1 MKKIFYLPG
10 MISAFFIPVLFWYYI
25 HPYIDTTNY
34 NIIDMAL
41 PAKSHHKNTDPAGF
55 EPLRNWKYQKI
66 RVSPLTASKNSELY
80 VSEIKALQKRNQ
92 KETGIEFILSNTNT
106 YGDFVSLLNDVM
118 LARQET
124 YALDIEK
131 TGHFFVTTNY
141 IDPKPEKSEYDECLL
156 CDDTIYEIHDPASE
170 KHFFHFQKYNLS
182 FYEHLTQL
190 PRGSYFILFGFL
202 LFLNICMLSIREN
215 FLTVT
220 KRLA

>member
-1 MKKIFYLPG
+1 
-10 MISAFFIPVLFWYYI
+10 
-25 HPYIDTTNY
+25 
-34 NIIDMAL
+34 MAL

-66 RVSPLTASKNSELY
+66 QVSPLTARKNSELY

-92 KETGIEFILSNTNT
+92 KETGIELILGNNST
-106 YGDFVSLLNDVM
+106 YGDLVSLLNDMM

-131 TGHFFVTTNY
+131 TGYFFVMTNY

-156 CDDTIYEIHDPASE
+156 CDDMVYEIQDPASE
-170 KHFFHFQKYNLS
+170 SHLFHFKKYDLS

-190 PRGSYFILFGFL
+190 PQGSCFILSGFL
-202 LFLNICMLSIREN
+202 LFLNISMLSIREN

-220 KRLA
+220 KRLS